1 MQRLQGLP
9 PGLRMRRLRRMRRMR
24 LLLLV
29 GILPRL
35 LEARASFT
43 HVYLDTRRGL
53 HRAGCMRITAG
64 LVPAVRVLT

>member
-1 MQRLQGLP
+1 
-9 PGLRMRRLRRMRRMR
+9 MRWMR

-35 LEARASFT
+35 LEARAAFT
-43 HVYLDTRRGL
+43 YVYLETRCGL

>member
-1 MQRLQGLP
+1 
-9 PGLRMRRLRRMRRMR
+9 MRWMRWMR

-35 LEARASFT
+35 LEARAAFT
-43 HVYLDTRRGL
+43 YVYLETRCGL